1 MVPWVFAALLL
12 TPDDPTRELGVTV
25 PKLVSPFPSLRER
38 LRVEPD
44 YVIVPNLANPAGP
57 LWLDQLFKAPGVRY
71 DGNFVFTPRPSKIYG
86 ELYEHAMSADVL
98 CAPGLAAEE
107 CGMTIPLYGKFARFQ
122 AIVGRD
128 DDETY
133 WGTGFCYFEAYVDGK
148 RVFKSEAIRSKY
160 FPVRVTSTEGKRSDP
175 QPVDIDLRGAR
186 HLRLVVRYSQDFLQ
200 TATFSTGRYGGD
212 TVRRA
217 AGCLWANG
225 LFSLNPGGS
234 VNTEKLAQRDANV
247 RQAGLLA
254 GRTLRKQLQNV
265 LRPNP
270 KIKLA
275 VLKIREGSRV
285 ALDDGRLREGIS
297 QALFERTGARS
308 VGVPLAED
316 KEIEL
321 HDKLV
326 RFHPR
331 DSDDLTQA
339 AEEAR
344 YAGAT
349 YMVVGYIENERLYLH
364 LYDTRPEGGQLVG
377 TATGWLALPD

>member
-1 MVPWVFAALLL
+1 MLPWVFAALLL
-12 TPDDPTRELGVTV
+12 TPDDPTRDIGVTV
-25 PKLVSPFPSLRER
+25 PKLVSPFPGLRER

-44 YVIVPNLANPAGP
+44 YIVVPNLANPTTP
-57 LWLDQLFKAPGVRY
+57 LWLDQLYKAPGVRY

-86 ELYEHAMSADVL
+86 EVYEHAMSVDVL
-98 CAPGLAAEE
+98 CAPGLAAEA

-148 RVFKSEAIRSKY
+148 RVFKSDAIRSKY
-160 FPVRVTSTEGKRSDP
+160 FPVQVTSTEGKRSDS

-186 HLRLVVRYSQDFLQ
+186 HLRLVVRYSQDFVQ

-225 LFSLNPGGS
+225 LFSLNPGGTI
-234 VNTEKLAQRDANV
+234 NPEKQAQREANL
-247 RQAGLLA
+247 RLAGLLA
-254 GRTLRKQLQNV
+254 GRTLRKQLQNI
-265 LRPNP
+265 LRPDP

-285 ALDDGRLREGIS
+285 ALDDAVLRDALR
-297 QALFERTGARS
+297 QALFERTGARP
-308 VGVPLAED
+308 VGAPLAD
-316 KEIEL
+316 NKEAEL
-321 HDKLV
+321 HEKTV

-331 DSDDLTQA
+331 DLGDIAQA
-339 AEEAR
+339 TEEAR

-349 YMVVGYIENERLYLH
+349 YLVVGSIENERLYLH